1 MNFPKPFRTAFLT
14 HNYRWL
20 LLNILPVIS
29 HKDAGSSLIRFSR
42 KTKLVSCYG
51 RFFHRQ
57 QFYKQCQAEIG
68 KKIKQ
73 MLSKTLR
80 LNFCYLKIIHILRPS
95 YHAKIMGLTLK
106 SKQKNKRVGIHESI
120 QISVTKMKIKMKK
133 RLQRYGINRPR
144 SRHWHK

>member
-1 MNFPKPFRTAFLT
+1 MNFSKTFRTAFFP
-14 HNYRWL
+14 HNYTRG

-68 KKIKQ
+68 KKNQANAKQ
-73 MLSKTLR
+73 NPETELLLFENYSHSSFK
-80 LNFCYLKIIHILRPS
+80 
-95 YHAKIMGLTLK
+95 
-106 SKQKNKRVGIHESI
+106 
-120 QISVTKMKIKMKK
+120 
-133 RLQRYGINRPR
+133 
-144 SRHWHK
+144 